1 VITQSNALVWD
12 YRSGAV
18 DGLLSTGAER
28 TMFQVFSFSG
38 RSEAIG

>member
-1 VITQSNALVWD
+1 VTTQTNVQVED

-18 DGLLSTGAER
+18 DGLLSTGAEQ
-28 TMFQVFSFSG
+28 TMSQLLSFSG